1 MREIGPV
8 AAPKPPLSGGGR
20 FIRGFQR
27 VGIVAAG
34 VVFLGGLGITLVTA
48 MERQTRAWGEYNQ
61 AKCVYDKLSAGQ
73 PVKMREYD
81 KSRIDYDASGC
92 FGPGYGGTPTE
103 VAIEAAKAP
112 ASLEFFLGPFFIG
125 AGITTVCSALTFG
138 LFWLVGWL
146 CAGFTRD

>member
-1 MREIGPV
+1 MNEISRFTPK
-8 AAPKPPLSGGGR
+8 APLTAGAR

-27 VGIVAAG
+27 VGAVAAG
-34 VVFLGGLGITLVTA
+34 AVVVIGLVTSA
-48 MERQTRAWGEYNQ
+48 VIGIDQQTRATGQYTQ

-81 KSRIDYDASGC
+81 KSKIDYDGSGC
-92 FGPGYGGTPTE
+92 FGPGYGGTPTD
-103 VAIEAAKAP
+103 VAILAASAP
-112 ASLEFFLGPFFIG
+112 GSLEFFLGPFFMGSVISL
-125 AGITTVCSALTFG
+125 VCAALSFG